1 MSDFRLPDLGEGLTE
16 ATIVSWH
23 VAVGDEVTLNQA
35 LAEVE
40 TAKALVELPSPRA
53 GRIRALHAEEGETLA
68 VGAPLVGFEES
79 AAPEA
84 GTGEDDPA
92 DGHPA
97 DEAATAPSAAATPS
111 DEASAAMSST
121 GGGGADA
128 PPARPERQQVLVG
141 YGPVLPGTG
150 RPRRRPRS
158 FPTEPY
164 TGRSEEEAAR
174 ERPRAM
180 PPVRRRAR
188 DLGVDLARVHGSGPG
203 GRILRADVD
212 SHAGRG
218 PARTSTRT
226 PVTGLRR
233 ETARAMTDSA
243 FTAPHASVHVT
254 VDVTDTLERLHRT
267 ERGGRRTSFLA
278 AVCRALPPAV
288 ARTPAANAHF
298 DAEAAAIDVFA
309 QVVPGIAVATERGLM
324 VASLPELDT
333 LDGPG
338 LTARIAELAARA
350 REGTLTPQELT
361 GSTLTVTNVGVFGVH
376 GGTPILNPGQSTILA
391 LGAVR
396 TQPWEHRGEVALREV
411 VTLTVSFDHRVLD
424 GAEASRF
431 LLDVAEVLAD
441 PALLLTR

>member
-68 VGAPLVGFEES
+68 VGAPLVGFEEIG
-79 AAPEA
+79 APEA

-111 DEASAAMSST
+111 DEAPAAMSST

-203 GRILRADVD
+203 GRSAADVD
-212 SHAGRG
+212 PTRG
-218 PARTSTRT
+218 PAPPPPHPGDRPAR
-226 PVTGLRR
+226 PR
-233 ETARAMTDSA
+233 RAMTDSA
-243 FTAPHASVHVT
+243 FTAPHFRSRH
-254 VDVTDTLERLHRT
+254 VDVTDTLERLHHT
-267 ERGGRRTSFLA
+267 DAAAGTSFPA
-278 AVCRALPPAV
+278 AVCRRCPGRRPHPDQ
-288 ARTPAANAHF
+288 RHF
-298 DAEAAAIDVFA
+298 DASAAIDVSR
-309 QVVPGIAVATERGLM
+309 VVPDRGRHR
-324 VASLPELDT
+324 ARIDGRQPPELDT

-350 REGTLTPQELT
+350 REGTPLPRMILT
-361 GSTLTVTNVGVFGVH
+361 TV
-376 GGTPILNPGQSTILA
+376 
-391 LGAVR
+391 
-396 TQPWEHRGEVALREV
+396 
-411 VTLTVSFDHRVLD
+411 
-424 GAEASRF
+424 
-431 LLDVAEVLAD
+431 
-441 PALLLTR
+441 